1 MQRDRVEVSQFMRV
15 VFKLSIC
22 CVCNC
27 ALCIVHCAFISFGK
41 MRLSKMPPS
50 MLKVS
55 RMTRVCQK
63 GVPERRWTAHSI
75 GRLCVMRHMSANIVI
90 SRRVSGSVAMM
101 AIGAYRGRN
110 SEEK

>member
-1 MQRDRVEVSQFMRV
+1 
-15 VFKLSIC
+15 
-22 CVCNC
+22 
-27 ALCIVHCAFISFGK
+27 
-41 MRLSKMPPS
+41 MPPS
-50 MLKVS
+50 MLKVR